1 MQLDTLVLSSKMVL
15 LSIPI
20 IIIVAGLWWLY
31 MEL

>member
-1 MQLDTLVLSSKMVL
+1 MQLNRLLLDSKIVL